1 MVAVETAPFWDS
13 DLNETRERVQAL
25 WPKAD
30 AALAEE
36 IKKHPNQIRD
46 GEAWKDKFI
55 AYNLPPE
62 IAKRMNGVSN
72 FGFHYLGA
80 AKIMAPIGKAFAK
93 AMVNVATTYNGHDG
107 QDLLHRQPALVDHVR
122 PVPVLEILSDV
133 FDKVVVGFE
142 TPAQR

>member
-1 MVAVETAPFWDS
+1 VIGVMGLNGFKPPQNEAYFHLAQAAPAALPEFKGNVAAVETAPFWDS

-46 GEAWKDKFI
+46 GEAFKDKFI
-55 AYNLPPE
+55 ADHLPPE
-62 IAKRMNGVSN
+62 IAKRMSGVSN

-80 AKIMAPIGKAFAK
+80 GKITAPIGKAFAE
-93 AMVNVATTYNGHDG
+93 AMVDLQKTRR
-107 QDLLHRQPALVDHVR
+107 QDKP
-122 PVPVLEILSDV
+122 
-133 FDKVVVGFE
+133 
-142 TPAQR
+142 